1 VRNVGKI
8 RKKINLPCPV
18 SYDEPMSRHT
28 SFRIGGPADLFITPH
43 SAEQAAQVYGLLG
56 EQGIPTFIL
65 GAGANILVSDLGIR
79 AAVIDM
85 SGLQGCSVSRMDRG
99 ATLEAL
105 AGTAMSEASAL
116 ALDHN
121 LSGLEF
127 IYSMPGSVGGSVW
140 MNARCYGRSVSE
152 VLLRVKYVEPSGQI
166 AAMEVEP
173 EQFGYKHSPFQD
185 RARLILGA
193 VFALEPGDPQ
203 AMGQLMESIKRDREQ
218 KGHFLYPCA
227 GSIFKN
233 DRAFGNPTGK
243 LIDSLGLKGR
253 CIGGACVSQLH
264 GNIIVNTGAASAEEV
279 FQLIRLL
286 ETEVRRVYGFRLDR
300 EILLVGQWREE
311 AT

>member
-28 SFRIGGPADLFITPH
+28 SFRIGGPADLYITPH
-43 SAEQAAQVYGLLG
+43 SAEQAAQVFELLSNRN
-56 EQGIPTFIL
+56 IPTFIL

-85 SGLQGCSVSRMDRG
+85 RGLRGCTVAG
-99 ATLEAL
+99 VTLEAL
-105 AGTAMSEASAL
+105 AGTTISDASAL
-116 ALDHN
+116 ALEHG

-152 VLLRVKYVEPSGQI
+152 VLLRVRYVEQSGAI
-166 AAMEVEP
+166 ATMEVEP
-173 EQFGYKHSPFQD
+173 EQFSYKRSPFQSS
-185 RARLILGA
+185 RCLILGA
-193 VFALEPGDPQ
+193 TFALEPGDPRE
-203 AMGQLMESIKRDREQ
+203 MRERMESIKRDRER

-233 DRAFGNPTGK
+233 NRDFGNPTGK

-253 CIGGACVSQLH
+253 CIGRACVSELH

-279 FQLIRLL
+279 MQLIRLL
-286 ETEVRRVYGFRLDR
+286 EAEVRGAYGFQLER
-300 EILLVGQWREE
+300 EILLIGQWQEE

>member
-8 RKKINLPCPV
+8 TKKINLPCSV

-28 SFRIGGPADLFITPH
+28 SFRIGGPADMYLSPQN
-43 SAEQAAQVYGLLG
+43 AEQAAEAYRLMNDR
-56 EQGIPTFIL
+56 GIPTFIL

-85 SGLQGCSVSRMDRG
+85 SGLQGWSLSRTDRG
-99 ATLEAL
+99 ATLQTL
-105 AGTAMSEASAL
+105 AGTGMSDVSAL
-116 ALDHN
+116 ALEKG

-127 IYSMPGSVGGSVW
+127 IYAMPGSVGGSVW
-140 MNARCYGRSVSE
+140 MNARCYGRSISE
-152 VLLRVKYVEPSGQI
+152 VLLFVQYAEPSGVI
-166 AAMEVEP
+166 ATVGVKQ
-173 EQFGYKHSPFQD
+173 EQFGYKRSPFQD
-185 RARLILGA
+185 QGCLILSA
-193 VFALEPGDPQ
+193 TFALQPGDKGSMRQ
-203 AMGQLMESIKRDREQ
+203 QMESIKKDRER
-218 KGHFLYPCA
+218 KGHFRYPCA

-233 DRAFGNPTGK
+233 NREFGNPTGK

-264 GNIIVNTGAASAEEV
+264 GNIIVNTAEATAEQV
-279 FQLIRLL
+279 LQLIRLL
-286 ETEVRRVYGFRLDR
+286 ESEVLKAYGFQLER

>member
-1 VRNVGKI
+1 MRKVGKI

-18 SYDEPMSRHT
+18 SYDEPMSRHS
-28 SFRIGGPADLFITPH
+28 SFRIGGPADIYVTPH
-43 SAEQAAQVYGLLG
+43 STEQAARVYGLLND
-56 EQGIPTFIL
+56 QGIPTFIL

-85 SGLQGCSVSRMDRG
+85 SGLRGCNLRRTERG
-99 ATLEAL
+99 ATVEAQ
-105 AGTAMSEASAL
+105 AGTAMSDVSTL
-116 ALDHN
+116 ALEQG

-152 VLLRVKYVEPSGQI
+152 VLECVRYVEPSGRI
-166 AAMEVEP
+166 DSMEIKQ
-173 EQFGYKHSPFQD
+173 EQFGYKRSPFQSYGC
-185 RARLILGA
+185 LILSA
-193 VFALEPGDPQ
+193 TFTLESGEVR
-203 AMGQLMESIKRDREQ
+203 AIREEMESIKQDRER
-218 KGHFLYPCA
+218 KGHFLYPCG

-253 CIGGACVSQLH
+253 CIGGARVSELH
-264 GNIIVNTGAASAEEV
+264 GNIIVNTGGASAEEV

-286 ETEVRRVYGFRLDR
+286 ETEVHRAYGFRLDR

-311 AT
+311 TT

>member
-18 SYDEPMSRHT
+18 SYDEPMGRHT
-28 SFRIGGPADLFITPH
+28 SFRIGGPADLYITPQN
-43 SAEQAAQVYGLLG
+43 AGQAAEVYGLLSNRN
-56 EQGIPTFIL
+56 IPTFVL

-85 SGLQGCSVSRMDRG
+85 SGLQGCTVARSDRG

-105 AGTAMSEASAL
+105 AGTPMSEASVHAL
-116 ALDHN
+116 EQG

-140 MNARCYGRSVSE
+140 MNARCYGRSISE
-152 VLLRVKYVEPSGQI
+152 ALLRVQYAEQSGRMATMDVKQD
-166 AAMEVEP
+166 
-173 EQFGYKHSPFQD
+173 QFSYKRSPFQD
-185 RARLILGA
+185 SGVLILSA
-193 VFALEPGDPQ
+193 TFALVPGDTA
-203 AMGQLMESIKRDREQ
+203 AMHERMEAIEEDRKR

-253 CIGGACVSQLH
+253 CIGRACVSELH
-264 GNIIVNTGAASAEEV
+264 GNIVVNKGTARAEEV
-279 FQLIRLL
+279 VQLIRLL
-286 ETEVRRVYGFRLDR
+286 ETEVRRAYGFQLER
-300 EILLVGQWREE
+300 EILLVGQWEE

>member
-1 VRNVGKI
+1 MRNVGKI

-18 SYDEPMSRHT
+18 SYDEPMNRHT
-28 SFRIGGPADLFITPH
+28 SFRIGGPADLYITPY
-43 SAEQAAQVYGLLG
+43 SAEQAAQVFELLSK
-56 EQGIPTFIL
+56 ENIPTFVL

-85 SGLQGCSVSRMDRG
+85 SGLQGCTVSRTDRG
-99 ATLEAL
+99 GTLEAL
-105 AGTAMSEASAL
+105 AGTPMSDASAL
-116 ALDHN
+116 ALEHG

-140 MNARCYGRSVSE
+140 MNARCYGRSLSE
-152 VLLRVKYVEPSGQI
+152 VLLRVRYVEPSGRVVTMDVDPQ
-166 AAMEVEP
+166 
-173 EQFGYKHSPFQD
+173 QFSYKRSPFQNS
-185 RARLILGA
+185 RCLILGA
-193 VFALEPGDPQ
+193 TFALEPGDPQ
-203 AMGQLMESIKRDREQ
+203 GMSERMESIKQDREQ

-233 DRAFGNPTGK
+233 NRDFGDPTGR

-253 CIGGACVSQLH
+253 CIGRACVSELH
-264 GNIIVNTGAASAEEV
+264 GNIIVNTGAASAQEV

-286 ETEVRRVYGFRLDR
+286 ETEVRRAYGFQLER
-300 EILLVGQWREE
+300 EILLIGQWREE